1 VGDRTVGEFYD
12 DAGIEWSL
20 RSVGMHLHPGA
31 EDATV
36 ELARRAEA
44 AGLATGGRILD
55 VASALGAPARYLARR
70 FGARVVCIDMDG
82 RMHERAVAVSR
93 REGLGNLVQPLLART
108 ERLPLAGGAMDAAWS
123 QDALCHMDKDAAL
136 SEVARVLRPGA
147 IFAFTDFVARRDIT
161 HTDLARVR
169 QLWAFPSLFT
179 VPGYVAALGRLGF
192 EVLLAEDRTAAILGT
207 QPRQRI
213 DEDLWWEEF
222 AGRWGGAKAEAQ
234 REAGLAWFDIVRGGR
249 GGYAMFIARR

>member
-1 VGDRTVGEFYD
+1 MGDRTVAEFYD

-44 AGLATGGRILD
+44 CGMAAGGRILD

-70 FGARVVCIDMDG
+70 FGARVVCIDMDR
-82 RMHERAVAVSR
+82 RMHSRAVAVSR
-93 REGLGNLVQPLLART
+93 REGLANLVQPILART
-108 ERLPLAGGAMDAAWS
+108 EHLPLADGSIDAAWS
-123 QDALCHMDKDAAL
+123 QDALCHMDKEAVL
-136 SEVARVLRPGA
+136 RELARVLRPGA
-147 IFAFTDFVARRDIT
+147 VFAFTDFVAHRGIT
-161 HTDLARVR
+161 AADLDRVR
-169 QLWAFPSLFT
+169 QLWAFPSLLT
-179 VPGYVAALGRLGF
+179 VPGYVAALARLGF
-192 EVLLAEDRTAAILGT
+192 EVLLAEDRTATVLAT

-213 DEDLWWEEF
+213 DDDLWWEEF
-222 AGRWGGAKAEAQ
+222 AGRWGEAKAEAQ